1 MAHERTGVVTLGGNP
16 VTLIGPE
23 LRVGDKAPDFTVLTN
38 DRRKAHLSDYKNKT
52 CIITTIPSLD
62 TGVCDLQTKLFNEE
76 ASQMGKEVAVLAIS
90 TDLPFAQGRWCKESN
105 VEDIT
110 ILSDHFD
117 LSFGTAY
124 GTYMKEH
131 RLECRAVFVI
141 DKEGTIK
148 YVEYLPEVTNH
159 PDYESA
165 LQVAKEVINKVGT
178 AK

>member
-1 MAHERTGVVTLGGNP
+1 MAYERTDAVTLGGNP

-23 LRVGDKAPDFTVLTN
+23 LRVGDKAPDFAVLTN
-38 DRRKAHLSDYKNKT
+38 DRRKAQLTDYENKT
-52 CIITTIPSLD
+52 CIITTVPSLD
-62 TGVCDLQTKLFNEE
+62 TGVCDLQTKLLNEE
-76 ASQMGKEVAVLAIS
+76 ASNMGEDVAVLTIS
-90 TDLPFAQGRWCKESN
+90 VDLPFAQARWCKESN
-105 VEDIT
+105 VDAIT
-110 ILSDHFD
+110 ILSDHVD

-141 DKEGTIK
+141 NQEGIIE
-148 YVEYLPEVTNH
+148 YVEYVSEVTDH

-165 LQVAKEVINKVGT
+165 LQVVKKLINKAGT

>member
-1 MAHERTGVVTLGGNP
+1 MAYERTDAVTLGGNP

-23 LRVGDKAPDFTVLTN
+23 LRVGDKAPDFAVLTN
-38 DRRKAHLSDYKNKT
+38 DRRKAQLTDYKNKT
-52 CIITTIPSLD
+52 CIITTVPSLD
-62 TGVCDLQTKLFNEE
+62 TGVCDLQTKLLNEE
-76 ASQMGKEVAVLAIS
+76 ASNMGEDVAVLTIS
-90 TDLPFAQGRWCKESN
+90 VDLPFAQARWSKESN
-105 VEDIT
+105 VDAIT

-141 DKEGTIK
+141 NQEGIIE
-148 YVEYLPEVTNH
+148 YVEYVSEVTDH

-165 LQVAKEVINKVGT
+165 LHVVKELINKAGT

>member
-1 MAHERTGVVTLGGNP
+1 MAHERTGIVTLGGNP

-23 LRVGDKAPDFTVLTN
+23 LRVGDKAPDFSLLTN
-38 DRRKAHLSDYKNKT
+38 DRRKAHLTDYKNKT
-52 CIITTIPSLD
+52 CIITTVPSLD
-62 TGVCDLQTKLFNEE
+62 TGVCDLQTKILNEE
-76 ASQMGKEVAVLAIS
+76 VSKMGDDVAVLAIS
-90 TDLPFAQGRWCKESN
+90 ADLPFAQARWCKESK
-105 VEDIT
+105 VDAIT

-124 GTYMKEH
+124 GTYLKEH

-141 DKEGTIK
+141 NQEGTIK
-148 YVEYLPEVTNH
+148 YVEYVPEVTEH

-165 LQVAKEVINKVGT
+165 LQAAKEVINKAGT

>member
-23 LRVGDKAPDFTVLTN
+23 LEVGDKAPDFSLLTN
-38 DRRKAHLSDYKNKT
+38 DRRKAHLTDYKNKT
-52 CIITTIPSLD
+52 CIITTVPSLD
-62 TGVCDLQTKLFNEE
+62 TGVCDLQTKLLNEE
-76 ASQMGKEVAVLAIS
+76 VSKMGDDVAVLAIS
-90 TDLPFAQGRWCKESN
+90 ADLPFAQARWCKESN
-105 VEDIT
+105 VDAIT

-124 GTYMKEH
+124 GTYIKDH

-141 DKEGTIK
+141 NQEGTMK
-148 YVEYLPEVTNH
+148 YVEYVPEVTDH

-165 LQVAKEVINKVGT
+165 LQAAKEVINKAGT